1 MKMNYLSILFSFLW
15 FTLYDYLYYLKKIVV
30 ESYLDFIDIVL
41 DRFMKK
47 DLSQVGNKNYKLFK
61 MSLIGDI

>member
-1 MKMNYLSILFSFLW
+1 MNYLSILFSFLW